1 MTRLGL
7 LGVLAPWGDAAEQ
20 APTHIARTHTC
31 DGVAGTLYPH
41 MAKGEELS
49 SLHPLVRALIPPG
62 APLMVS
68 KVSYFTGLVST

>member
-1 MTRLGL
+1 MEAGKSRIN
-7 LGVLAPWGDAAEQ
+7 VLVDSVSGESPVPSLQ
-20 APTHIARTHTC
+20 M
-31 DGVAGTLYPH
+31 VASLYPH